1 MDTTYKIIGGDGAEY
16 GPVTLQELKAWIAD
30 GRIGGATQVWRSDH
44 SRWRAAL
51 QYQELYPEIGEVERL
66 AESTRQEKPT
76 GRYVG
81 FWARVGAYLLD
92 VLVMDLILL
101 VVWGP
106 EKLNLDH
113 VQTVEQMYNAMKPLA
128 DRIFWIQ
135 LVYFVVLNGQF
146 GATLGKMAIR
156 ARIVN
161 LEGGRIGFGRALLR
175 WLGSVLNGMTLGL
188 GFLVVAFRAD
198 KRGLHDLMAGTKV
211 VYRE

>member
-16 GPVTLQELKAWIAD
+16 GPVTLQELKAWIVD

-66 AESTRQEKPT
+66 AESTREDKPAV
-76 GRYVG
+76 RCVG

-101 VVWGP
+101 LVWGP

-113 VQTVEQMYNAMKPLA
+113 VQTVEQMYNAMKPMA

-135 LVYFVVLNGQF
+135 LAYFVVLNGQF

-156 ARIVN
+156 ARIVT
-161 LEGGRIGFGRALLR
+161 LDGSRIGFGRALLR

-198 KRGLHDLMAGTKV
+198 KRGLHDLLAGTKV